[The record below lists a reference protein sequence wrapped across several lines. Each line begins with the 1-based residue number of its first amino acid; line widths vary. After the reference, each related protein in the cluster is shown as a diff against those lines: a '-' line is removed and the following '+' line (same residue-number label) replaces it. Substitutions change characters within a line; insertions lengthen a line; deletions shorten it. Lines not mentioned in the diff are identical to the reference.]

1 MFFII
6 ADLYVKSSNNNDFL
20 KLHYC
25 PFYLNSLWTQ
35 SFRVI
40 QNKIYLP
47 YYLNLNVIIIKKYK
61 LSSENSFIFSYRYQI
76 KKEIVEVMNQQKK
89 VKNTFFVWFQW
100 IATVSNKTCSLCAWQ
115 QTLFQWMPIDYL

>member
-25 PFYLNSLWTQ
+25 PFYLNALWTQ

-47 YYLNLNVIIIKKYK
+47 YYSNLNVIIIKKYK

-76 KKEIVEVMNQQKK
+76 KKEIVEIMNQQKK
-89 VKNTFFVWFQW
+89 L
-100 IATVSNKTCSLCAWQ
+100 KTLSLFG
-115 QTLFQWMPIDYL
+115 LSG